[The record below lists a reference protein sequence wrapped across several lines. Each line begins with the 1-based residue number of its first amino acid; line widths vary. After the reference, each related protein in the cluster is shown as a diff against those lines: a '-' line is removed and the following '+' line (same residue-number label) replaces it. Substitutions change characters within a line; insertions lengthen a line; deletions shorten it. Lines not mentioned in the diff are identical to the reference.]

1 MLKTQDVYCRVQC
14 SMPDK
19 NFDLFKSL
27 IVQVVLARDLKL
39 LNVKEFQKVD

>member
-1 MLKTQDVYCRVQC
+1 
-14 SMPDK
+14 MPDK